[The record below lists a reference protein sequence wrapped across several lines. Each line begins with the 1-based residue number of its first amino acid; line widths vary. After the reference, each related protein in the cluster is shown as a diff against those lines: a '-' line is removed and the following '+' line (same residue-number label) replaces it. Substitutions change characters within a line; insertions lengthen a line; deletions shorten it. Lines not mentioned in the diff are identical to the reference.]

1 VSVEIDSTVFSA
13 IVGGIGS
20 VFATL
25 IGAVVYLYQGRE
37 RDRAA
42 FMTEMLAVAKTL
54 REEDA
59 RTEADLRARLDAALA
74 SPPPSQ
80 RSSTTRTRKQR

>member
-1 VSVEIDSTVFSA
+1 MTVEIDSTVFSA

-80 RSSTTRTRKQR
+80 RSLPAPRRKSR

>member
-1 VSVEIDSTVFSA
+1 MTIEIDSTVFSA

-42 FMTEMLAVAKTL
+42 YITELLAVAKTL
-54 REEDA
+54 RED
-59 RTEADLRARLDAALA
+59 EAADKAELRARLDTALLA
-74 SPPPSQ
+74 PPPSQ
-80 RSSTTRTRKQR
+80 RTSSTRTRKR

>member
-1 VSVEIDSTVFSA
+1 MTVEIDSTVFSA
-13 IVGGIGS
+13 IATGIGS

-59 RTEADLRARLDAALA
+59 RENAELRARLDSALG
-74 SPPPSQ
+74 PPPSQ
-80 RSSTTRTRKQR
+80 RALPAPRRKSR

>member
-1 VSVEIDSTVFSA
+1 MTVEIDSTVFSA
-13 IVGGIGS
+13 IVGAIGS

-25 IGAVVYLYQGRE
+25 IGAIVYLYQGRE

-59 RTEADLRARLDAALA
+59 RTEADLRAKLDAALL
-74 SPPPSQ
+74 PPPSQ
-80 RSSTTRTRKQR
+80 RSSSTRTRKQR